1 MSTTTNRDDQQS
13 IHNSTRT
20 RHSSQTSI
28 AETLEDRLSFNDELD
43 ELWTRCRSLVDSLH
57 LRFIHPTH
65 VALCLLYDGLQSV
78 YDPRFYD
85 ISTPQTWALERPLFW
100 IAISKVYASELSDS
114 LDDHI
119 QKATFP
125 DEPASTPIQK
135 KIADDLWART
145 KTLNDDRTQ
154 PTEDRDSE
162 RATGFQQ
169 STEEGG
175 IRGLLESSKFGI
187 SADAVIEIT
196 RRLRQKKVEEQMSK
210 PKFVMLSQFA
220 VEDTRL
226 IKEKLDRGELI
237 DPIVGRN
244 REIRRLISILSRK
257 SKNNAVLLGDSGV
270 GKSAI
275 AEGLA
280 LRIVSGN
287 VPESVRARV
296 FSLNLGALLASTA
309 CKSAYEQILQLILD
323 EIAEHE
329 SMGISAILFI
339 DELTQITI
347 GGYRGDGSGMYTSVS
362 QLFPRLPDSAIEL
375 LDEACTNVKISKDAN
390 WEQLGKWRRRK
401 VAIEMDIESLE
412 REFDGT
418 GDTELQRMQEE
429 LKNLEIQIE
438 SCISS
443 ARSSRPLEKEL
454 AEIEQSIRIQEKSIL
469 TRGQAGQYKE
479 KKEDVQQLMRLK
491 EKKIIAQQKL
501 DQSRMEMEAHNML
514 TPSEPPPVS
523 SSPEELPVVTKLHVV
538 AQPEAVESI
547 SSAVRCLLSG
557 LTDPSRPVASFV
569 LGGPSGSGQVLLA
582 KELARS
588 LLGSAEKLICI
599 HGVDYADA
607 HAISRLVGT
616 PACTGF
622 DHGGQLTECVK
633 RKPFSVILIQDIE
646 KASQEF
652 RLHIQRILD
661 EGTLRDG
668 AGKVIDFTNCIV
680 IMTTSVGQEGA
691 LEIQTEEEER
701 KHFVKEVQDWFPVE
715 FFARIDELV
724 IFRRVTADMMSA
736 IVDSRIRDLEVHLSH
751 IKLFLEVDPQAKLYL
766 EISGLSPNTGAQ
778 SLERI
783 IRSQVLRPLSL
794 LFLNDEVKENWTI
807 RLRYD
812 ELQDG
817 IIIEPVEPEPN
828 PQFTSDQTIPTA
840 TSPSS
845 SPSSSTSTLDDSDN
859 GEQVGQGASVLSDR
873 DVLLASERGGH
884 HRVVVSLLEAP
895 TMQLQPQRV
904 LWS

>member
-20 RHSSQTSI
+20 LRSSQTSI
-28 AETLEDRLSFNDELD
+28 AETPEDRLSFNDELD

-339 DELTQITI
+339 DELSQITI